1 MNRINL
7 RAACGSPA
15 VRIAVV
21 LALFFVFT
29 AAVEVSAQNMRWVRG
44 GGAIP
49 SNAVEG
55 GEDSDGETLYICR
68 TVHNG
73 TTLPGKVVGGKCN
86 YNWGTTEYSARS
98 FDILVGGGGYW
109 QRRLN
114 TSTAVVAGGTDREAF
129 YVCRAITNSGT
140 HPGRVQNGKCN
151 YGYGG
156 GGYAGTNFEV
166 LNGNVSGDSG
176 SAVVSLLDAAT
187 RGDASGVRAALR
199 AGQAI
204 NQKNTKGQTAL
215 MIAASKSA
223 TDVVR
228 ILLNEG
234 ATVDARDN
242 EGFTALG
249 YAAWEGDVQSTRQLL
264 RAGANPLS
272 RTTAGQTP
280 LYYAAA
286 SGNIETFKAIM
297 AEAGDGSG
305 HALHGAATYDRGEM
319 INFLLENDYDIDE
332 TDGNGYTPLMVAARG
347 NKAAAVGVLLRA
359 GADVTIKTANNWEV
373 FGLAANNNATTAMG
387 VLLQSEK
394 FGLRSPLVE
403 AGLRLAARD
412 SKIPSI
418 TFLIQRGVNVDA
430 SVKGVGT
437 TPLMLAA
444 TNGHDDAIKALL
456 AARASVDLQNEKG
469 ETALILAASNG
480 KRDAVKALLRAGAD
494 KTITDNNGRT
504 AHQYA
509 VQNGH
514 GDTRK
519 ELEKGGN

>member
-1 MNRINL
+1 MSHFPSVRPG
-7 RAACGSPA
+7 RFATPA
-15 VRIAVV
+15 ILFFALLFIAVSD
-21 LALFFVFT
+21 AT
-29 AAVEVSAQNMRWVRG
+29 AQQNLRWVRG

-55 GEDSDGETLYICR
+55 GEDSDGTTLYICR
-68 TVHNG
+68 TVHSG

-86 YNWGTTEYSARS
+86 YNWGTTEYSARTY
-98 FDILVGGGGYW
+98 DILVGGGYW

-114 TSTAVVAGGTDREAF
+114 TSTAVVAGGSSSETF
-129 YVCRAITNSGT
+129 YVCRAITDSGT
-140 HPGRVQNGKCN
+140 QPGRLQNGKCN

-156 GGYAGTNFEV
+156 RGYAGSNFEI
-166 LNGNVSGDSG
+166 LNGNVVGDSG
-176 SAVVSLLDAAT
+176 TAVVSLLDAAA
-187 RGDASGVRAALR
+187 RADAAAVRSALR

-223 TDVVR
+223 SDVVR
-228 ILLNEG
+228 VLLNEG

-249 YAAWEGDVQSTRQLL
+249 YAAFEGDAQSARQLL

-272 RTTAGQTP
+272 RTNSGQTP

-286 SGNIETFKAIM
+286 SGDVETFKAVS
-297 AEAGDGSG
+297 AEAGDESG
-305 HALHGAATYDRGEM
+305 RALHGAAAYDRVEM
-319 INFLLENDYDIDE
+319 INFLVENDYDIDE
-332 TDGNGYTPLMVAARG
+332 TDANGQTPLMVAARG
-347 NKAAAVGVLLRA
+347 NKAAAVGALLRA
-359 GADVTIKTANNWEV
+359 GADVTIKTDNNWEV
-373 FGLAANNNATTAMG
+373 FGLAANNNATAAMG

-394 FGLRSPLVE
+394 FGIRSPLVE
-403 AGLRLAARD
+403 AALRVAARD

-418 TFLIQRGVNVDA
+418 NFLIQRGVSVDA
-430 SVKGVGT
+430 TVKGVGT

-444 TNGHDDAIKALL
+444 TNGHDDAVKALL
-456 AARASVDLQNEKG
+456 AARASVDLQNAKG

-480 KRDAVKALLRAGAD
+480 KKDAVKALLRAGAD
-494 KTITDNNGRT
+494 KSLTDNNGRT
-504 AHQYA
+504 ALQYA
-509 VQNGH
+509 TQNGH